1 MLLPLA
7 YTGVPREK
15 QKDRAGFGT
24 RGQLADSE
32 GLYWKPTAETVA
44 KTCPSALMAELNIS
58 ITSRKEN
65 AALYDFALKMS
76 PWVRS
81 LSDLKPFQDLE
92 EFQIKLKEKQSS
104 GS

>member
-1 MLLPLA
+1 M
-7 YTGVPREK
+7 
-15 QKDRAGFGT
+15 
-24 RGQLADSE
+24 ADSE

-44 KTCPSALMAELNIS
+44 KTCTTELMVGELNIY
-58 ITSRKEN
+58 IKSRKESV
-65 AALYDFALKMS
+65 ALYDFALKMS

-104 GS
+104 DS

>member
-1 MLLPLA
+1 MLSPLD
-7 YTGVPREK
+7 YPGIPREK

-24 RGQLADSE
+24 RGQPADSE
-32 GLYWKPTAETVA
+32 GLCCKSTAETVA
-44 KTCPSALMAELNIS
+44 KTCPTGLVAELNLY
-58 ITSRKEN
+58 ITSRREN
-65 AALYDFALKMS
+65 PALCDFALKMS

-92 EFQIKLKEKQSS
+92 GFQIKLKEKQSS